1 MLLAG
6 EIMAKYYYPAIF
18 FPDGESFGVIV
29 PDLDG
34 CFSQGDNLN
43 AAMFWA
49 VDAIGTWLVGT
60 AEKDF
65 PRPSKPNEI
74 DASAYPNAVVNVV
87 EFDTAKWEAAF
98 NPIRRARENAGLS
111 IKELADLLGAPYR
124 TVQDWNSGKR
134 KPPLWLQKLV
144 VEKIQNN
151 L

>member
-1 MLLAG
+1 
-6 EIMAKYYYPAIF
+6 MAKYYYPAIF
-18 FPDGESFGVIV
+18 FPDSAGFGVVV

-43 AAMFWA
+43 AAMFWT
-49 VDAIGTWLVGT
+49 VDAIGTWLDGVD
-60 AEKDF
+60 EKDF
-65 PRPSKPNEI
+65 PQPSKTSEV
-74 DASAYPNAVVNVV
+74 DTSEYPNAIVNVI
-87 EFDTAKWEAAF
+87 EFDTEKRESAL

-124 TVQDWNSGKR
+124 TVQDWNNGKR
-134 KPPLWLQKLV
+134 QPPVWLQKLV